1 MLVNVGHK
9 TCLERSWKS
18 LLKWKFW
25 NWLNKSLLV
34 LNSNLTHSLTFSND
48 IFKYKAIKRG
58 SKIQF
63 CFVLLEIMNGSDTPT
78 LDLTEAIIPLW
89 KDTITPSSLLKTSQ
103 RASLETVSM
112 ALMRSMKV
120 LNKSFSWSHAFFC
133 SCLKLKIISTVL
145 LPDKRPCWNSEK
157 TESVKEE
164 LSQFQMILPRTFPA
178 THRG

>member
-34 LNSNLTHSLTFSND
+34 LNSNLTHSTFSND
-48 IFKYKAIKRG
+48 ISKYKAIKRG

-63 CFVLLEIMNGSDTPT
+63 CFVLLEIINGSDTPP
-78 LDLTEAIIPLW
+78 LDLTKAIIPLW
-89 KDTITPSSLLKTSQ
+89 KDMITPSSLLKTSQ
-103 RASLETVSM
+103 RTFLETVSM

-120 LNKSFSWSHAFFC
+120 INLIHALMLSSVVALNWKLYPQCLYQTKGYAEIQRKLNWS
-133 SCLKLKIISTVL
+133 KK
-145 LPDKRPCWNSEK
+145 
-157 TESVKEE
+157 
-164 LSQFQMILPRTFPA
+164 MILPRTFP
-178 THRG
+178 TIHRR